1 VKREPSLLATLVFV
15 LVFVSVTIP
24 LTLAQDLNR
33 QPSPVL
39 PSDILG
45 PQLIAW
51 SQIQKPQ
58 PIPQPVPPPDRPMP
72 QPDQQQTQPASPP
85 AQQQPPSA
93 QTFEGRIVKDGSRYV
108 LKVSS
113 NSAYQLDDQDRAK
126 QYEGK
131 QVKIAGTLDASGS
144 TLHITSIELVS

>member
-1 VKREPSLLATLVFV
+1 VKRETSFLATLVFV
-15 LVFVSVTIP
+15 SVTVP

-45 PQLIAW
+45 PQLIVW

-58 PIPQPVPPPDRPMP
+58 PIPQPVPPPDRPMQ
-72 QPDQQQTQPASPP
+72 QPDQQQTQPSNPP
-85 AQQQPPSA
+85 AQQPPSA
-93 QTFEGRIVKDGSRYV
+93 QTFKGTIVKDGSRYV
-108 LKVSS
+108 LKVPS

-131 QVKIAGTLDASGS
+131 QVKIAGTLDASGI